1 MLSEGDASDMMA
13 ETCREAVSG
22 DGDIRIAYYTFSSDQ
37 ECRRAYEK
45 NRYTTMPAHIETN
58 GTDTQQKKRKRSR
71 RENSWGLRLPA
82 CG

>member
-22 DGDIRIAYYTFSSDQ
+22 DGDIQIEYYPFPSDQ

-45 NRYTTMPAHIETN
+45 NRYRYTTMPAYIETN
-58 GTDTQQKKRKRSR
+58 KQNTASEMLAERTVTILTVPFFR
-71 RENSWGLRLPA
+71 P
-82 CG
+82 